1 MPGQEEKITTAVLQN
16 NDMTQEDEKL
26 ITAEFLGM
34 FIAFGADLILFVAL
48 LAVTGTMPGSVA
60 VAITALTLGFYG
72 GWLFLRWRRL
82 RDSEESTQPDPLE
95 TLRDRYAAGEI
106 SDEEFERRLDRLL
119 ETEREERVSVD
130 EQSKERSRR

>member
-1 MPGQEEKITTAVLQN
+1 
-16 NDMTQEDEKL
+16 MTQEEENL
-26 ITAEFLGM
+26 VTAEFLGM

-48 LAVTGTMPGSVA
+48 LAVTGTMAVSVA

-72 GWLFLRWRRL
+72 GWLVLRWRRL
-82 RDSEESTQPDPLE
+82 RDSEEPTHPDPLE
-95 TLRDRYAAGEI
+95 TLRDRYAAGEL

-130 EQSKERSRR
+130 EQPKERSRR